1 MEKVG
6 LGVVGPSGVIG
17 RKHVREIAAST
28 SARLVA
34 IHDVNAEVADQ
45 QAAELATRSYPA
57 LDDLLGDPDVDAITI
72 ATPHPSH
79 LPIALRAFAAGKHV
93 LTEKPIAAT
102 PSEADEM
109 VKAARQAGLKLGVVF
124 QNRFRPEAIRI
135 RQMVEEGALGELYR
149 TSLVMAKLRTQAYYD
164 SAPWRGTW
172 SGEGGGA
179 LLNQGIHFLDLFQWL
194 AGMPKV
200 VFGHAATV
208 MHDIEVEDSASAL
221 LEYEN
226 GAQGMVHCNT
236 MQAPSQTR
244 IELWGELGGV
254 VLTDDE
260 ITYHRLD
267 VSLRRFSD
275 MGSQA
280 ATPDVSQAPFG
291 LAVTS
296 ANHADTIGDFARAI
310 MEDREPAAPGEE
322 GVKSLELA
330 AAIIYSSCR
339 EQPVELPIDRKDY
352 DTLLDE
358 LKERRR
364 LFTSPSRA

>member
-17 RKHVREIAAST
+17 RKHVREVAAST

-45 QAAELATRSYPA
+45 QATELATRFCPA
-57 LDDLLGDPDVDAITI
+57 LDDLLGDPEVDAITI

-135 RQMVEEGALGELYR
+135 RQLVEEGALGELYR
-149 TSLVMAKLRTQAYYD
+149 TSLVMAKLRTQGYYD

-172 SGEGGGA
+172 SAEGGGA

-194 AGMPKV
+194 VGMPKV

-244 IELWGELGGV
+244 IELWGERGGV

-260 ITYHRLD
+260 ITYHKLD
-267 VSLRRFSD
+267 VSLRLFSD
-275 MGSQA
+275 MGGPA
-280 ATPDVSQAPFG
+280 ATPDVSEAPFG

-296 ANHADTIGDFARAI
+296 ANHADTIEDFARAI
-310 MEDREPAAPGEE
+310 IEDRAPAAPGEE

-339 EQPVELPIDRKDY
+339 GQPVTLPIDRKDY
-352 DTLLDE
+352 DALLDD
-358 LKERRR
+358 LKERRH